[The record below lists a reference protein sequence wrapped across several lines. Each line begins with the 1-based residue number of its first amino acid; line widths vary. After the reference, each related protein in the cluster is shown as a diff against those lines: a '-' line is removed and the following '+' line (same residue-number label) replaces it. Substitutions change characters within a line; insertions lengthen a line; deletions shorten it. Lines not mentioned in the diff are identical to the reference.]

1 MTLRQSL
8 LAFTAVSFLA
18 FGSLP
23 ADASSPRQ
31 TQQPT
36 THSTLV
42 SASETRTFTLADGQS
57 LDRLLLGV
65 GISPAERKSALAA
78 LGEAGVTPRGGAK
91 VTVRIQ
97 STSKTSGSLVMLHVA
112 TPHQPE
118 ATLVARTDEDF
129 SGGAQRSVRG
139 TVGPDFPGFLASL
152 QVPRAVIDSVVA
164 ALPQGQPAI
173 GQRFRMTYKIS
184 GETAALVDLAL
195 SGRAGEAR
203 IGAFPVRREAA
214 IVATAEPAAPAAPT
228 PAPAPEDRDARDGF
242 VAGVPTGEPVPGGRL
257 TSPWGWRMH
266 PVLNRPQ
273 FHKGVDYSAP
283 AGTPVLATA
292 DGTVSF
298 AGKRG
303 NYGRLIRLQHKGD
316 IATGYAHLQDFA
328 KGIRVGAKVH
338 KGEVIGYV
346 GHSGLATGNHLYY
359 EVFAGGKQVDP
370 LHGRAEASSHM
381 TEAENKRLRQ
391 ALARNGISLD

>member
-8 LAFTAVSFLA
+8 LAFTAASFLVL
-18 FGSLP
+18 GSIP
-23 ADASSPRQ
+23 AEASQVRQ
-31 TQQPT
+31 TPAPR
-36 THSTLV
+36 STLV
-42 SASETRTFTLADGQS
+42 SASETRSFTLADGQS
-57 LDRLLLGV
+57 LDRLLLGL
-65 GISPAERKSALAA
+65 GISPAERKAALAA
-78 LGEAGVTPRGGAK
+78 LSEAGVTPRGGAK
-91 VTVRIQ
+91 ITARIQ
-97 STSKTSGSLVMLHVA
+97 STSKTSGSLAMLHVA
-112 TPHQPE
+112 MPHQPE
-118 ATLVARTDEDF
+118 ATLVARVDEDL

-152 QVPRAVIDSVVA
+152 QVPRAVIESVVA
-164 ALPQGQPAI
+164 ALPQGQPAE
-173 GQRFRMTYKIS
+173 GQRFRMTYRIS
-184 GETAALVDLAL
+184 GETAALVSLNL
-195 SGRAGEAR
+195 SGRAGESR
-203 IGAFPVRREAA
+203 IAAFPVRREAA
-214 IVATAEPAAPAAPT
+214 IVATVGETAPT
-228 PAPAPEDRDARDGF
+228 PPAAVPETREVREPV

-292 DGTVSF
+292 DGTVAF

-303 NYGRLIRLQHKGD
+303 NYGRLIRLQHSGD
-316 IATGYAHLQDFA
+316 VTTGYAHLQDFA
-328 KGIRVGAKVH
+328 KGLKVGGRVR
-338 KGEVIGYV
+338 KGDVIGYV

-359 EVFAGGKQVDP
+359 EVSAGGKLVDP
-370 LHGRAEASSHM
+370 LHGRAEAASHM

>member
-1 MTLRQSL
+1 MTFRHSL
-8 LAFTAVSFLA
+8 LALTAVTFLA
-18 FGSLP
+18 FGTLP
-23 ADASSPRQ
+23 AEASSARQ
-31 TQQPT
+31 TPPNT
-36 THSTLV
+36 RSTLV
-42 SASETRTFTLADGQS
+42 SASETRSFTLADGQS
-57 LDRLLLGV
+57 LDRLLLGL
-65 GISPAERKSALAA
+65 GISPAERKAALAA
-78 LGEAGVTPRGGAK
+78 LSEAGVTPRGGAH

-97 STSKTSGSLVMLHVA
+97 STAKTGGSLAMLHIA
-112 TPHQPE
+112 TPNQPE
-118 ATLVARTDEDF
+118 ATLVARIDEDL
-129 SGGAQRSVRG
+129 SHGAQRSVRG

-152 QVPRAVIDSVVA
+152 QVPHAVIESVVA

-173 GQRFRMTYKIS
+173 GQRFRMAYKIS
-184 GETAALVDLAL
+184 GETAALVSLNL
-195 SGRAGEAR
+195 SGRAGESRVA
-203 IGAFPVRREAA
+203 AFPVRREAA
-214 IVATAEPAAPAAPT
+214 IVASVGETAPTPPAAP
-228 PAPAPEDRDARDGF
+228 EAREMREPL

-292 DGTVSF
+292 DGTVAF

-303 NYGRLIRLQHKGD
+303 NYGRLIRLQHTSE

-328 KGIRVGAKVH
+328 KGLKVGAKVR
-338 KGEVIGYV
+338 KGDVIGYV

-359 EVFAGGKQVDP
+359 EVFADGKQIDP
-370 LHGRAEASSHM
+370 LHGRAEAANHM
-381 TEAENKRLRQ
+381 TDAENKRLRQ